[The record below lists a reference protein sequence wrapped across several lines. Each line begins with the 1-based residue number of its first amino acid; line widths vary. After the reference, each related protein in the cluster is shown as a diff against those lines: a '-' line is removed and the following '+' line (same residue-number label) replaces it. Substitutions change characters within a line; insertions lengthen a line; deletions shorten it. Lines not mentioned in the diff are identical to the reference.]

1 MRDTVRFYELRRR
14 AAALLFPNRC
24 PFCGDLISANSYYC
38 ELCRKYLPYVY
49 GKVEPPENV
58 SRLTAVCWYSRRA
71 RGAVLSL
78 KYGGL
83 IYPADAFALMMSEK
97 LRRDRDTADVLV
109 PVPSGFLSVK
119 KRGFSTAR
127 VICAR
132 MALRLNIPMADIV
145 GAYDC
150 KAEQKALSA
159 KSRRENAMKGFY
171 VKKNADVKGKRIML
185 VDDVCTTG
193 STLSAIAR
201 MLLDAGAAEVT
212 ACVFA
217 QTARCIHSDNGIM
230 RVKLGKRRGIPLKY
244 GKAAEKF
251 EVNND

>member
-24 PFCGDLISANSYYC
+24 PFCGDLISAADYYC

-49 GKVEPPENV
+49 GRVEPPENV

-71 RGAVLSL
+71 RDAVLSL

-97 LRRDRDTADVLV
+97 LLRDRETADVLV
-109 PVPSGFLSVK
+109 SVPSGFLSAK
-119 KRGFSTAR
+119 KRGFSAAR

-145 GAYDC
+145 GAYDN
-150 KAEQKALSA
+150 KVEQKALSA
-159 KSRRENAMKGFY
+159 KSRRENAMKSFY
-171 VKKNADVKGKRIML
+171 VKKNADIKGKRIML

-193 STLSAIAR
+193 STLSAIAG
-201 MLLDAGAAEVT
+201 MLLNAGAAEVM

-217 QTARCIHSDNGIM
+217 QTARCIHTDGGIM
-230 RVKLGKRRGIPLKY
+230 RVKIGKRRGIPLKY
-244 GKAAEKF
+244 GKAAEKMR
-251 EVNND
+251 

>member
-1 MRDTVRFYELRRR
+1 MRDTVKFYELRRR

-24 PFCGDLISANSYYC
+24 PFCGDLIPAADYYC

-49 GKVEPPENV
+49 GRIEPPENV

-97 LRRDRDTADVLV
+97 LRRDGETADVLV
-109 PVPSGFLSVK
+109 PVPSGFLSVRS
-119 KRGFSTAR
+119 RGFSTAR
-127 VICAR
+127 AICAR

-145 GAYDC
+145 GAYDD
-150 KAEQKALSA
+150 KSEQKSLSA
-159 KSRRENAMKGFY
+159 NRRRENAMKSFY
-171 VKKNADVKGKRIML
+171 VKKNADIVNINGKRIML

-201 MLLDAGAAEVT
+201 MLLDADAAEVS

-217 QTARCIHSDNGIM
+217 QTAR
-230 RVKLGKRRGIPLKY
+230 
-244 GKAAEKF
+244 
-251 EVNND
+251 

>member
-24 PFCGDLISANSYYC
+24 PFCGDLISAADYYC

-49 GKVEPPENV
+49 GRVEPPENV

-71 RGAVLSL
+71 RDAVLSL

-97 LRRDRDTADVLV
+97 LLRDRETADVLV
-109 PVPSGFLSVK
+109 PVPSGFLSVRS
-119 KRGFSTAR
+119 RGFSTAR
-127 VICAR
+127 VICSR
-132 MALRLNIPMADIV
+132 MALRLNIQMADIV
-145 GAYDC
+145 GAYDN

-159 KSRRENAMKGFY
+159 KSRRENAMKSFY
-171 VKKNADVKGKRIML
+171 IKKNADIKGRRIML

-193 STLSAIAR
+193 STLSAIAG
-201 MLLDAGAAEVT
+201 MLLDVGAAEVL

-230 RVKLGKRRGIPLKY
+230 RVKIGKRRGIPFKY
-244 GKAAEKF
+244 GSSAEK
-251 EVNND
+251 NMR